1 MKNKIIN
8 YINEVLR
15 EMKKVSWPSSEELK
29 ESTGIVITTCL
40 IFAIFTFAV
49 DKVITELFKLLF

>member
-1 MKNKIIN
+1 
-8 YINEVLR
+8 
-15 EMKKVSWPSSEELK
+15 MKKVSWPSSEELK